1 VSLFGSWVEDVEAI
15 CPCTPSDFDDGSGG
29 SGEGSGIVILQ
40 QWGLIASNLL
50 YWRTGRQYPGVC
62 TDLVRPCRP
71 RAAAVQT
78 LAYAASGGSRPITFG
93 SCSCGEP
100 PSDGMAWGCGC
111 ENHGAVLLP
120 HRPVRRV
127 LDVTI
132 DGDTVDPSD
141 YRIVDRRWLVR
152 RSGSWPCC
160 QNLGAADGEPG
171 TWSVE
176 YSYGVPPPAGGAE
189 MAGIYA
195 CELAK
200 GCAGD
205 ETCRL
210 PRRVTNLTREGV
222 TMTLLDPF
230 DFFDNGLTGLYEV
243 DAWIGAL
250 NPAKL
255 DRPGKVINVDL
266 LMSHRVRP

>member
-1 VSLFGSWVEDVEAI
+1 MTICAPWVDL
-15 CPCTPSDFDDGSGG
+15 DDDDGAAAMFPCAPTDFGPG
-29 SGEGSGIVILQ
+29 VLQ
-40 QWGLIASNLL
+40 RWALIASTLL
-50 YWRTGRQYPGVC
+50 YARTGRQYPGVC
-62 TDLVRPCRP
+62 TDVVRPCRP
-71 RAAAVQT
+71 RAAVVQT
-78 LAYAASGGSRPITFG
+78 LAYVASGGSRAIDTALG
-93 SCSCGEP
+93 HGCGEP
-100 PSDGMAWGCGC
+100 PSGGMAWGCGC
-111 ENHGAVLLP
+111 DNHGAVLLP
-120 HRPVRRV
+120 HQPVRRV
-127 LDVTI
+127 LAVTI
-132 DGDTVDPSD
+132 EGETVDPST
-141 YRIVDRRWLVR
+141 YRLVDRRWLVR

-176 YSYGVPPPAGGAE
+176 YSYGIPPPAGGPEVA
-189 MAGIYA
+189 AVYA

-200 GCAGD
+200 GSVGD

-255 DRPGKVINVDL
+255 DRAGKVINVDL